1 MFPIWDVATAPLG
14 HYFAS
19 ASADHTARV
28 WVTERAQSLR
38 LLAGETFQHGH
49 CVVAFTV
56 SL

>member
-38 LLAGETFQHGH
+38 MLAGEASQRER
-49 CVVAFTV
+49 CVDPINVA
-56 SL
+56 